1 VRPAD
6 IHDELDF
13 FVRAGLTPTAAL
25 ACASTGPASF
35 LGMADSL
42 GAIAP
47 GMRADLV
54 LLDAD
59 PRLDIRN
66 ARKIAAVIAGGR
78 LVRPPPDAPPQGNR

>member
-1 VRPAD
+1 
-6 IHDELDF
+6 
-13 FVRAGLTPTAAL
+13 
-25 ACASTGPASF
+25 
-35 LGMADSL
+35 MADSL

-47 GMRADLV
+47 GKRADLV